1 MWNDLEPY
9 QSYRVDTI
17 STLKITK
24 GNNYAKKVGGVTV
37 LNLCTSSG
45 HALYFYQVSWNY
57 LGQYQSYRAD
67 TISILKITKGNNSAK
82 NVGGVNIVNLCTS
95 SGHALYL
102 CQLSWNYLERYQS
115 YRADTISIR
124 KITKGNNSAKNVG
137 GVTVFNLCTSS
148 GHALYFYQVLRN
160 YLKRYQSYRADT
172 ISILK
177 ITKGNNS
184 AKNVGGV
191 TILYLCTLSGH
202 ALYFYQVLWNYLNK
216 YQSYRADTISI
227 LKITKG
233 NNSAKKVG
241 GVTVVDLCMS
251 SSHTLYFYQVLW
263 NYLKRYQSYR
273 ADTIS
278 IPKFSKGNNS
288 AKNVGGVTVIDLCT
302 SSGHA
307 LYFYQVLRNYLKRY
321 QSYRA
326 DTISILKITKG
337 NNYAKNV
344 GGVTVVDLC
353 TSSGHALYFYQVLWN
368 YLERY
373 QSYRADTISIP
384 KISKG
389 NNSAKNVGGVT
400 VVSLCTSSDHA
411 LHLYQVSWN
420 YLKRYQSYG
429 PDTNVQPLTDG
440 RTDGQTDGQTL
451 KSSEG
456 IT

>member
-1 MWNDLEPY
+1 M
-9 QSYRVDTI
+9 
-17 STLKITK
+17 
-24 GNNYAKKVGGVTV
+24 
-37 LNLCTSSG
+37 SSG
-45 HALYFYQVSWNY
+45 HALYFYQVLWNY
-57 LGQYQSYRAD
+57 L
-67 TISILKITKGNNSAK
+67 K
-82 NVGGVNIVNLCTS
+82 
-95 SGHALYL
+95 
-102 CQLSWNYLERYQS
+102 RYQS

-137 GVTVFNLCTSS
+137 GVNVINLCTLSGQALYLCQVSWNYLKRYQSYRADTIYILKITKGNNSAKNVGGVTVVYFCTSS

-191 TILYLCTLSGH
+191 TV
-202 ALYFYQVLWNYLNK
+202 AN
-216 YQSYRADTISI
+216 
-227 LKITKG
+227 
-233 NNSAKKVG
+233 
-241 GVTVVDLCMS
+241 
-251 SSHTLYFYQVLW
+251 
-263 NYLKRYQSYR
+263 
-273 ADTIS
+273 
-278 IPKFSKGNNS
+278 
-288 AKNVGGVTVIDLCT
+288 LCT

-307 LYFYQVLRNYLKRY
+307 LYL
-321 QSYRA
+321 
-326 DTISILKITKG
+326 
-337 NNYAKNV
+337 
-344 GGVTVVDLC
+344 
-353 TSSGHALYFYQVLWN
+353 YQVLWN

-373 QSYRADTISIP
+373 QSYRADTISIL

-400 VVSLCTSSDHA
+400 VVNLCTSSDHG
-411 LHLYQVSWN
+411 LYLYYVSWN